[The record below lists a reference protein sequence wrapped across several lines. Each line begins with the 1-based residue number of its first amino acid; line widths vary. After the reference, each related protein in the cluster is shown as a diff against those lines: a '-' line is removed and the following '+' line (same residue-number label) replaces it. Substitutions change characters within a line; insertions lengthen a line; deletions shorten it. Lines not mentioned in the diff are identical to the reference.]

1 MTKSIKLGG
10 LSAVSGAL
18 LIATTLGTGSL
29 QAGTIVGT
37 AHDFS
42 ASGWSGGEICVACH
56 TPHNSDTTVADA
68 PLWNHAVTTVTFT
81 MYSGPGTLDATQDA
95 QPTGTSKLCL
105 SCHDGATALDSFG
118 GNVGATVMAGP
129 AAIGGDADSL
139 TNDHPISILYN
150 TALSTT
156 DPGLHDPA
164 ATTITIGLGGDKPRT
179 GTVDSLMLSG
189 GKVQCTSCHDVHN
202 GSVGPGSNFDPF
214 LKVSKAG
221 STICLT
227 CHDK

>member
-1 MTKSIKLGG
+1 MKIIQKLY
-10 LSAVSGAL
+10 AVSSIAL
-18 LIATTLGTGSL
+18 MTILMSQTATAGSIL
-29 QAGTIVGT
+29 NT

-56 TPHNSDTTVADA
+56 TPHNATTGEDA
-68 PLWNHAVTTVTFT
+68 PLWNHALTAETFVMYTGTGST
-81 MYSGPGTLDATQDA
+81 MDAAMDG

-118 GNVGATVMAGP
+118 GNTGGTVMSGP
-129 AAIGGDADSL
+129 SAVGLAATGSL
-139 TNDHPISILYN
+139 TNDHPISITFD
-150 TALSTT
+150 TALSVT

-164 ATTITIGLGGDKPRT
+164 TRAVTIGLGGDKPRT
-179 GTVDSLMLSG
+179 GTVATMMLSG

-202 GSVGPGSNFDPF
+202 GSVGTGTDNAPF

-221 STICLT
+221 SAICLT
-227 CHDK
+227 CHNK

>member
-1 MTKSIKLGG
+1 MKTLLKFSG
-10 LSAVSGAL
+10 LSFA
-18 LIATTLGTGSL
+18 LGTLFIASSL
-29 QAGTIVGT
+29 LVSPVQAGTIIGT

-56 TPHNSDTTVADA
+56 TPHNSDTSVADA
-68 PLWNHAVTTVTFT
+68 PLWNHAVTAQTFT
-81 MYSGPGTLDATQDA
+81 MYTGPGTMDATQDA

-118 GNVGATVMAGP
+118 GNVGTIIMSGP
-129 AAIGGDADSL
+129 AAVSADAESL
-139 TNDHPISILYN
+139 TNDHPISITYDA
-150 TALSTT
+150 ALAVT
-156 DPGLHDPA
+156 DPGLHDPD
-164 ATTITIGLGGDKPRT
+164 TSTVTIGLGGDKPRT
-179 GTVDSLMLSG
+179 GTLTALMTSG

-202 GSVGPGSNFDPF
+202 GSVGPGTNFIPF

-227 CHDK
+227 CHNK